1 MIVLSKNIKV
11 YADYISLN
19 KIITA
24 QCYAETRLRDCMS
37 SVRLCI
43 TPDRRPIASTTNAE
57 SITHR
62 LSSRL
67 EQILVHK
74 VTAAE
79 KARRRFQFTDAP
91 HLHYVFPHFCCLT
104 FTNFMSTTV
113 ITNPCNII
121 TGACPAYCS
130 WPRCHHSQTINLFPT
145 AVRNCPRPREKVVH
159 HVVLQQYCR
168 VLSPAVALSACAGDG
183 ASSSGLSLSLHCRQ
197 QLCLAADGMVLSL

>member
-1 MIVLSKNIKV
+1 
-11 YADYISLN
+11 
-19 KIITA
+19 
-24 QCYAETRLRDCMS
+24 MS

-91 HLHYVFPHFCCLT
+91 HLHYIFPHFCCLT

-168 VLSPAVALSACAGDG
+168 VLSLLQSLCLRAPATEQVVPGC
-183 ASSSGLSLSLHCRQ
+183 LSLFTAGSSCAWRQ
-197 QLCLAADGMVLSL
+197 TVWCFRYRPIQQMYLPSG